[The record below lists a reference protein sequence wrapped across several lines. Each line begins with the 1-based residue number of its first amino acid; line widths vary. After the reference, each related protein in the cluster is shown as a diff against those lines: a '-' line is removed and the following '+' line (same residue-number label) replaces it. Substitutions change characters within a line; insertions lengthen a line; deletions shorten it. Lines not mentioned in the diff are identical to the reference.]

1 MDTTK
6 PLSRRL
12 AFVAVSLLATTALTM
27 SVTPTA
33 AAESGG
39 AMIFVSHKVE
49 NYDKWKPVFDSTA
62 AWKPKFGWKS
72 STVMSIDGDQNN
84 VLVIES
90 FESIEKAKA
99 FATSAELRAAMGKAG
114 VMGPPDVRFYNVV
127 GTSKP

>member
-1 MDTTK
+1 MNITK
-6 PLSRRL
+6 SLSRRL
-12 AFVAVSLLATTALTM
+12 PLVAAALLTTTALTM
-27 SVTPTA
+27 NITPAA

-39 AMIFVSHKVE
+39 ATIFVSHKVE

-62 AWKPKFGWKS
+62 AWKQKFGWKS
-72 STVMSIDGDQNN
+72 STVMSIDGDPNN

-99 FATSAELRAAMGKAG
+99 FAASAELRTAMGKAG